1 MGFLDKAK
9 RAVKGPVTIDITVPP
24 TFSWT
29 DQALTITANLANE
42 TDRPLA
48 VHEVR
53 FTLEAAT
60 SGNQKGSTSRL
71 KMTVPGGFVLDPG
84 AAVGKTVELRLSRD
98 LSTAAFEGAATEAA
112 LPSWVGTAM
121 KGLVGD
127 PPHRLGAHRV
137 SAVVKLDGS
146 SRLSN
151 GSAKTSAV

>member
-9 RAVKGPVTIDITVPP
+9 RAVKGPVTIDISVPP

-42 TDRPLA
+42 TDQPLA
-48 VHEVR
+48 IAEVR
-53 FTLEAAT
+53 FTLEAAA
-60 SGNQKGSTSRL
+60 SSNEKGSTSRL
-71 KMTVPGGFVLDPG
+71 KMTVPGQFVLDPG
-84 AAVGKTVELRLSRD
+84 ATVGKTVEFRLSRD
-98 LSTAAFEGAATEAA
+98 HSTAAFEGAATEAD
-112 LPSWVGTAM
+112 LPAWVGTAM

-127 PPHRLGAHRV
+127 HPPRLGSHRV